1 MEVKVND
8 AQGRRRQAGS
18 EGSVEETRDLTN
30 RNRIGGSLG
39 RTSGLMIAK
48 SISRKTEGT

>member
-8 AQGRRRQAGS
+8 AQGRLRQAGF
-18 EGSVEETRDLTN
+18 EGSVEETLDLMN
-30 RNRIGGSLG
+30 RNRIRGSRG

-48 SISRKTEGT
+48 SISRKAEGT